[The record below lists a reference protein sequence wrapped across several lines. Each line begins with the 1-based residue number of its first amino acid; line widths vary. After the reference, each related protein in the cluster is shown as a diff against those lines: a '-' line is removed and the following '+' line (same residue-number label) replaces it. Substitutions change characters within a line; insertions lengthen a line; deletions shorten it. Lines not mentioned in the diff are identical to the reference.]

1 MSSKLDLLMDEV
13 MEPFDDFDLDGGESD
28 LLEGHYR
35 KEKMESETIFKILL
49 IIILFI
55 ILSAIL

>member
-13 MEPFDDFDLDGGESD
+13 MEPFDDFDLDDGESD

-35 KEKMESETIFKILL
+35 KEKMESDGIFILLLL
-49 IIILFI
+49 IILLLFAFN
-55 ILSAIL
+55 L